1 MFSWRRVWKQLPSGM
16 WRRVVYLR
24 IRRTVCIRLHLH
36 WRQRQMVPLQ
46 RQKTYTRLHSV
57 IYWTAQRYI
66 LDCTA
71 LYTGLHSVIYWT
83 AQRYIPEESN
93 HHYSKW
99 LADESSWSEFD
110 GRKVQNCCRHSVTLM
125 SRSPTSSATTAFF
138 IWVFSLCAVYNFVVE
153 NIRKVATTE
162 EHPK

>member
-46 RQKTYTRLHSV
+46 RQKTYTR
-57 IYWTAQRYI
+57 
-66 LDCTA
+66 
-71 LYTGLHSVIYWT
+71 LHSVIYWT